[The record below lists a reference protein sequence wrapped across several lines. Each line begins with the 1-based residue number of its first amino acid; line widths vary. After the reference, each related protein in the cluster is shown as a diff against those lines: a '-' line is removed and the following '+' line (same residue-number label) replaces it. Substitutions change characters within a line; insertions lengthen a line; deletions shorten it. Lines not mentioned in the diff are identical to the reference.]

1 MKPSAYKMMNEGFTH
16 YLAGQQKT
24 APSIRSSIKQVKLF
38 LTWLEQEQ
46 IGVQEVTY
54 QDLLLYMQHCQKRD
68 LTQKTIQQY
77 MTHIRHYYAYLEVE
91 KQVAYNP
98 VAGIEVKGI
107 KRKALYYI
115 LEPSE
120 LHQLYNGYPGAS
132 LKDRRNKVILGLL
145 VYQGLKAGELRK
157 LEVKDVKLREG
168 KIEIP
173 GGRRSNGRVMT
184 LEPCQ
189 VMDLYDYVLQVRP
202 QLMAIKPKKHY
213 QVKEATGKLF
223 IGEGGTYRAFNNF
236 MIYTITQARKL
247 NSHLVNV
254 KQVRAS
260 VITKW
265 LKIYN
270 LREVQYRA
278 GHRYISTTESYLQ
291 NDVEGLQEETNQ
303 YHPLG

>member
-1 MKPSAYKMMNEGFTH
+1 MSSTFNAYLKKRGFSPSTVTTHRKILGH
-16 YLAGQQKT
+16 YLQWLATEHLG
-24 APSIRSSIKQVKLF
+24 IEQVR
-38 LTWLEQEQ
+38 
-46 IGVQEVTY
+46 Y
-54 QDLLLYMQHCQKRD
+54 QDLLSF
-68 LTQKTIQQY
+68 
-77 MTHIRHYYAYLEVE
+77 IRHCSQTGKSQRTIHHYLNTVKHYYDHLAEMGCITH
-91 KQVAYNP
+91 NP
-98 VAGIEVKGI
+98 TLGLTVKGI
-107 KRKALYYI
+107 KRKILYPI
-115 LEPSE
+115 LAPHE
-120 LHQLYNGYPGAS
+120 LHQLYHAYPTQS
-132 LKDRRNKVILGLL
+132 LQDRRNKALLGLL
-145 VYQGLKAGELRK
+145 AYQGLRTAELAR
-157 LEVKDVKLREG
+157 LTLQDVHPREG
-168 KIEIP
+168 QLTVV
-173 GGRRSNGRVMT
+173 GGRTTNGRT
-184 LEPCQ
+184 LPLSSHQ

-213 QVKEATGKLF
+213 RVEKATAKLF

-236 MIYTITQARKL
+236 MIHTLTQARKL

-291 NDVEGLQEETNQ
+291 NDVEGLQEEINQ

>member
-1 MKPSAYKMMNEGFTH
+1 MKPSAYKTMNEGFTR
-16 YLAGQQKT
+16 YLANQQKT

-54 QDLLLYMQHCQKRD
+54 QDLLFYMKHCQKRN

-77 MTHIRHYYAYLEVE
+77 ITHIRHYYAYLEVE

-98 VAGIEVKGI
+98 VAGIEVKGV

-157 LEVKDVKLREG
+157 LEVKDVQLREG

-184 LEPCQ
+184 LAPCQ

-213 QVKEATGKLF
+213 RVEKATAKLF

-236 MIYTITQARKL
+236 MIHTLTQARKL

-291 NDVEGLQEETNQ
+291 NDVEGLQEEINQ